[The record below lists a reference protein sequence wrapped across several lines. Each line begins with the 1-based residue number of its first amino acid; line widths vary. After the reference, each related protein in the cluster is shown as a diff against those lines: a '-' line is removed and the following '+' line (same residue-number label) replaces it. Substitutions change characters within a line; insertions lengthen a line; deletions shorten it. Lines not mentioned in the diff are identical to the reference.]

1 MGSERATLANALAR
15 ALGVE
20 VVRASAT
27 QGGDSHMAMA
37 ATLADGR
44 RVFVKHGADAATYAA
59 EADGLAWL
67 AEAGALATP
76 AVLAIGP
83 DDAPFLALDFVDTG
97 PAPHDWDEQLG
108 RGLAALHRF
117 GAPTFGLA

>member
-1 MGSERATLANALAR
+1 MGSERALLTAALAR
-15 ALGVE
+15 ALDVQI
-20 VVRASAT
+20 VRTDAAR
-27 QGGDSHMAMA
+27 GGDSHLAMA

-83 DDAPFLALDFVDTG
+83 ADAPFPRLRIGTSSSV
-97 PAPHDWDEQLG
+97 
-108 RGLAALHRF
+108 AASRRCTASARRRS
-117 GAPTFGLA
+117 GSRVRT